1 MLWIEKTSSRR
12 LTRKMGLQYGVST
25 VQEFLW
31 TTEGQLAN
39 LEELGEKHGL
49 RYDPNSKTF
58 TLDGDRW
65 DEMIKLREFGIK
77 HYSSKLSR
85 IAPQMRVHR
94 LQ

>member
-1 MLWIEKTSSRR
+1 M
-12 LTRKMGLQYGVST
+12 RKMGLQYGVST

-65 DEMIKLREFGIK
+65 DEMIKVS
-77 HYSSKLSR
+77 YTMYALSHKTNLCFVLTFVLLCSLFH
-85 IAPQMRVHR
+85 ANP
-94 LQ
+94 